1 MVANANIKKCEKD
14 LKDVT
19 MMDIYEVDT
28 AVKAWQKD
36 GMSVAES
43 WKYAEQMRRKLEG
56 KAKKMGRNRIKANFD
71 INIVKNLKNIIFS

>member
-1 MVANANIKKCEKD
+1 MCKFIENIVANSNTKKCEKD

-28 AVKAWQKD
+28 VVKAWQKD
-36 GMSVAES
+36 GMSVEES

-56 KAKKMGRNRIKANFD
+56 KAKKMGRNRIK
-71 INIVKNLKNIIFS
+71 

>member
-28 AVKAWQKD
+28 VVKA
-36 GMSVAES
+36 
-43 WKYAEQMRRKLEG
+43 
-56 KAKKMGRNRIKANFD
+56 
-71 INIVKNLKNIIFS
+71 